1 MKKELK
7 AILESIDH
15 KIYFVDE
22 SGNRIEPEEALKKG
36 LMIRPV
42 DGKKNALEAV
52 KNLTN
57 LNLEDPSEVNILM
70 EIVDKL
76 SNKKSGKRTT
86 FSEEEKN
93 NIVAEFKASGLSKS
107 NFAKSKG
114 LKYQTFINW
123 L

>member
-7 AILESIDH
+7 SILESIDN

-36 LMIRPV
+36 VMIRPV

-57 LNLEDPSEVNILM
+57 LNLEDSSEVSILM

-76 SNKKSGKRTT
+76 SNKKTGKRTT
-86 FSEEEKN
+86 FSEEEKS
-93 NIVAEFKASGLSKS
+93 NIVAEFKASGQSKS

-114 LKYQTFINW
+114 IKYQTFINW